1 VSCSYQMESIA
12 CYEANTIITDTQ
24 PPRQQQQSAFVK
36 IDFMTRFT
44 VTTEA
49 FEVKMDVR
57 MLDSRL

>member
-1 VSCSYQMESIA
+1 MESIA